1 MKYTYKTQGT
11 CSTEIRFDINEKI
24 ISGISF
30 EKGCNGNLKAI
41 SRLVNGMTV
50 DEIKEKCKGITCGE
64 KGKDKGTSCA
74 DQLALAVEKAY
85 VESKGIII

>member
-11 CSTEIRFDINEKI
+11 CSTEIHFDINGNVI
-24 ISGISF
+24 TGVSF

-41 SRLVNGMTV
+41 SRLVDGMTV
-50 DEIKEKCKGITCGE
+50 DEIKEKCKGIMCE
-64 KGKDKGTSCA
+64 SKGISRGTSCA

-85 VESKGIII
+85 IESK